1 MKFKLKLNRNSNIA
15 WFPKKFATQAVWSYL
30 IALVACSVFFFGHA
44 MPIYLWLF
52 GIVSVVL
59 FFIGSNSLGRKW
71 NEVNEK
77 QFVKNVFTWG
87 FFIRAAYVLLIYW
100 LNFELYGKHFEVV
113 ANDAQ
118 FYQPCA
124 FETAQLILTGE
135 SNGSIMPSFLD
146 SSFGITD
153 IWSYWMGTM
162 GLNPT
167 ECGYQ
172 LYLSILYVF
181 TGCISEFII
190 PLLMKALWGTLTCI
204 LIYKI
209 AKRHFGEN
217 VARMAAIFCMLQ
229 MNMIWWCGSMMKET
243 EMVLVGT
250 WFVER
255 MDRTLS
261 GLKMKPSFI
270 LGSVLIMLSIFTFR
284 AALFMVAVAATMLAI
299 VITKSK
305 TLSLGKK
312 VFAGILIAAAMGFAV
327 GDTIKE
333 EVSSIV
339 EDAQN
344 RERVQVNMN
353 WRTERDHGNQF
364 AKYAGA
370 AVFAPLIFTIPFP
383 SLVYTYQGQEM
394 QMQVSGGNYEKNVLS
409 FFVILALLQLLMS
422 GEWRRHVFPMAYM
435 CGYIMA
441 LVLSEFAQSGRF
453 HMPAMPFL
461 MMFASYGITLIT
473 SKKHCLWFKYVLI
486 LEVGVC
492 LAWSWFKLKGQGLI

>member
-1 MKFKLKLNRNSNIA
+1 MNFKLHLYSNTSVA
-15 WFPKKFATQAVWSYL
+15 WLPRRFATQAVWGYL
-30 IALVACSVFFFGHA
+30 AALVACSVLFFGHA
-44 MPIYLWLF
+44 MPIYLWAF

-59 FFIGSNSLGRKW
+59 FFMGGNNLGRQW
-71 NEVNEK
+71 SRVSEK

-87 FFIRAAYVLLIYW
+87 FLIRSIYVIFIYW
-100 LNFELYGKHFEVV
+100 LNFELYGNHFEVV

-124 FETAQLILTGE
+124 FETAQLVLTGT
-135 SNGSIMPSFLD
+135 SNGSIMPSLLD

-153 IWSYWMGTM
+153 IWSYWIGIMGM
-162 GLNPT
+162 NPT

-172 LYLSILYVF
+172 LYLSILYVL
-181 TGCISEFII
+181 TGCVSDFII

-204 LIYKI
+204 LIYRI

-261 GLKMKPSFI
+261 GLKLRPSFI
-270 LGSVLIMLSIFTFR
+270 VGSVLIMLSIFTFR
-284 AALFMVAVAATMLAI
+284 AALFMVAVAATMLAV

-305 TLSLGKK
+305 NLTVGKK
-312 VFAGILIAAAMGFAV
+312 FFAGIIIVLAMGFAV
-327 GDTIKE
+327 GDTIRE
-333 EVSSIV
+333 EVESIA
-339 EDAQN
+339 ENATN
-344 RERVQVNMN
+344 RERVQANMN
-353 WRTERDHGNQF
+353 WRTQRNQGNLF

-383 SLVYTYQGQEM
+383 TLTYTYQAQEM
-394 QMQVSGGNYEKNVLS
+394 QMQVSGGNFEKNVLS
-409 FFVILALLQLLMS
+409 FFVILALFQLLFS
-422 GEWRRHVFPMAYM
+422 GEWRRHVFPIAYM
-435 CGYIMA
+435 CGYVMA

-461 MMFASYGITLIT
+461 MLFAAYGLTLVT
-473 SKKHCLWFKYVLI
+473 SRKQCLWFKYALI
-486 LEVGVC
+486 LEVGICV
-492 LAWSWFKLKGQGLI
+492 AWSWFKLKGQGLI